1 MQLKFEQ
8 SQRQTNT
15 ITRQLIQNVE
25 ILQMSSQELM
35 EYICEQATENPVIDI
50 DELGFPEFQDRLDWL
65 RSSERLEYA
74 SGTTDDDS
82 ADARDNIHGRTYGDS
97 LKDSLLMQL
106 STLRLDSPENQ
117 ICQYLIACVDSRGY
131 LSEDC
136 GAVAKAFETEPE
148 TVLHCM
154 ELLRGFSPPGVCAA
168 GLKECLAA
176 QIALYPDDK
185 IAAQIIEHHLDS
197 VARGHYAHIARA
209 LGVSTTEV
217 RAAVERI
224 KHLSPTPSAGFD
236 DKDNIYYTVPDA
248 QISVKSGQLKVSLFQ
263 SYTPCLRISRY
274 YEQLFRDTDDESV
287 KEYLGK
293 NLNSA
298 QWLIKCVSQRED
310 TLLGC
315 IEAIADIQR
324 EYFLGNSP
332 VLVPMTLGD
341 VAERM
346 GVHKSTASRTIR
358 GKFIQC
364 SSGILPVKSF
374 FVQKLGGKNNECD
387 SADLAR
393 SMILQIVGSEDKRAP
408 LSDQKICELMAKGG
422 VDISRRTVAKYREA
436 LGIPGIF
443 IRKVSS

>member
-50 DELGFPEFQDRLDWL
+50 DALSFPEFQDKIDWL
-65 RSSERLEYA
+65 RSSERHEYT
-74 SGTTDDDS
+74 SGTTDDDG

-97 LKDSLLMQL
+97 LKDNLLMQL
-106 STLRLDSPENQ
+106 SALRLDSPENQ

-136 GAVAKAFETEPE
+136 DAVAEAFKTKPE

-176 QIALYPDDK
+176 QIALHPGDK
-185 IAAQIIEHHLDS
+185 IAAQIIERHLDS
-197 VARGHYAHIARA
+197 VARGHYAHIAKA
-209 LGVSTTEV
+209 LGVSTAEV

-224 KHLSPTPSAGFD
+224 KLLSPTPSAGFD

-248 QISVKSGQLKVSLFQ
+248 QIIVENGQPKVSLFQ
-263 SYTPCLRISRY
+263 LYTPRLRISRY

-287 KEYLGK
+287 KEYLSK

-298 QWLIKCVSQRED
+298 QWLIRCVSQRED

-315 IEAIADIQR
+315 IKAIADIQR

-332 VLVPMTLGD
+332 VLAPMTLGD

-364 SSGILPVKSF
+364 SMGILPIKSF
-374 FVQKLGGKNNECD
+374 FVQKLGGKNSERD

-393 SMILQIVGSEDKRAP
+393 SMILQIVGSEDKRDP

-436 LGIPGIF
+436 LGIPGSF
-443 IRKVSS
+443 IRRAST